1 MSVAEPVLSNTHG
14 NIPPMTTDT
23 LTALDAHALSD
34 AIHRR
39 TVSCR
44 EVMAAYLARI
54 AQRPAYIAAM
64 AKGDPGMRLL
74 LT

>member
-1 MSVAEPVLSNTHG
+1 MRYFQPWDLSPYPH
-14 NIPPMTTDT
+14 I
-23 LTALDAHALSD
+23 L
-34 AIHRR
+34 
-39 TVSCR
+39 
-44 EVMAAYLARI
+44 AYLARI